1 MLHVD
6 YTRRAETIVDREEA
20 AARRARISAAEAAYE
35 TARAAQDEVDR
46 RKAAELKPHKALKL
60 RLNRLL
66 GQIQA
71 RIERENEAILAIEAR
86 FDPEWEAADDAVMQ
100 AHDAWTQEL
109 MK

>member
-6 YTRRAETIVDREEA
+6 YTRRAETIVNREESD
-20 AARRARISAAEAAYE
+20 ARRARLHAAETAFEA
-35 TARAAQDEVDR
+35 ARAAQDEVER
-46 RKAAELKPHKALKL
+46 RKAAELRPRKDLKL

-86 FDPEWEAADDAVMQ
+86 YDPEWEAADDAVMA

-109 MK
+109 QK